1 MDYVAYISVFV
12 GLYAVLA
19 VSLDLLVGHSGIL
32 SVAHGA
38 FYGIGAYGAALV
50 SRLVPGS
57 GAMGILGG
65 ATAAA
70 SAAMVLGILL
80 RRLSGERLVLATFA
94 VQLIATAVM
103 LNWIGVTGGPLG
115 LSVENNGQASGGGGS
130 LYGLLQVLVVLVL
143 ACAMVR
149 TLGSGAYGRALHAM
163 REDEILAQSRG
174 RNTQR
179 YRWEVFCVS
188 AGLAG
193 AAGGVYAHLV
203 GFVDP
208 TGFTFAESALVLSMV
223 IVGGP
228 ASLKGALL
236 GAALLVLLPE
246 GLRFVGLPSAVAAN
260 VRQIIVGL
268 AMILILVLRPRGLVG
283 RFGFGR

>member
-1 MDYVAYISVFV
+1 
-12 GLYAVLA
+12 
-19 VSLDLLVGHSGIL
+19 
-32 SVAHGA
+32 
-38 FYGIGAYGAALV
+38 
-50 SRLVPGS
+50 
-57 GAMGILGG
+57 
-65 ATAAA
+65 
-70 SAAMVLGILL
+70 
-80 RRLSGERLVLATFA
+80 
-94 VQLIATAVM
+94 
-103 LNWIGVTGGPLG
+103 
-115 LSVENNGQASGGGGS
+115 
-130 LYGLLQVLVVLVL
+130 
-143 ACAMVR
+143 
-149 TLGSGAYGRALHAM
+149 M